1 MNNKSDKYT
10 DSSKRDIKLL
20 LVETEK
26 DKELAKNIV
35 ENHHSYVPT
44 YRSVGRRID
53 WLISVDDEI
62 VGMIGIGSST
72 YPPCKDVLHYLGITK
87 NEYKNIFNSIA
98 NNWRF
103 CMAKNIPNI
112 GTKILKLLRRES
124 KVEWKN
130 KYGDELK
137 YYSGNNT
144 YLVWRLLADSQGV
157 KYWSGGNMVND
168 NVVSDVPNAQDQSV
182 VRGQA
187 IILKRA
193 NPENGFYI
201 MGKPASA
208 AVQVPLGLGYSLV
221 APPSVAAVD
230 VNTGLTWNN
239 IHAKDKLMVPSISGT
254 SMTTLSW
261 VDPKGGNNRKWC
273 VFSQST
279 FKWEVSQLKIPA
291 GAGAWFINGGTGS
304 NKSFDFGTVAQ

>member
-137 YYSGNNT
+137 YLITFVGGGHDGAVYKADNWTIVGETAGLPEHKS
-144 YLVWRLLADSQGV
+144 VSMKWDDSEQLAQKFV
-157 KYWSGGNMVND
+157 KPDGKNKK
-168 NVVSDVPNAQDQSV
+168 
-182 VRGQA
+182 
-187 IILKRA
+187 IIFVKT
-193 NPENGFYI
+193 I
-201 MGKPASA
+201 
-208 AVQVPLGLGYSLV
+208 
-221 APPSVAAVD
+221 
-230 VNTGLTWNN
+230 
-239 IHAKDKLMVPSISGT
+239 
-254 SMTTLSW
+254 
-261 VDPKGGNNRKWC
+261 
-273 VFSQST
+273 
-279 FKWEVSQLKIPA
+279 
-291 GAGAWFINGGTGS
+291 
-304 NKSFDFGTVAQ
+304 